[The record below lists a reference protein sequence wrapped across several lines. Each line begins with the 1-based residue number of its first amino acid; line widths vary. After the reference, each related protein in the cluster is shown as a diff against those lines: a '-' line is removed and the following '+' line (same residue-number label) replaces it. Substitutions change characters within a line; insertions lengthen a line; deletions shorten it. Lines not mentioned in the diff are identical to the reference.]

1 MCEALRSCA
10 PPPSLE
16 GIDDEH
22 GSSSDDVKDRI
33 SDEIAGATRRLLAN
47 QERIAAL
54 EDKVSQ
60 IQVLL
65 SNNLHHTMTGASFV
79 GADNIP
85 NDQHARH
92 SCQSQ
97 HHVSPQR
104 QATPVSPQ
112 LSDGHSHATPVG
124 ADCIG
129 GEKQMTMAEPNAVQR
144 HVIRDGPHA
153 NDVFA
158 MEDTVVKADPDAKQ
172 GQVICDIPH
181 ATEVVPTE
189 VTATRVEH
197 DAEQGQVIS
206 DMPRVTEVVP
216 FEVTSTRVEPD
227 AK

>member
-1 MCEALRSCA
+1 VCEALRSCA

-65 SNNLHHTMTGASFV
+65 SNNLHHTITGASFV

-97 HHVSPQR
+97 HHVSP
-104 QATPVSPQ
+104 P
-112 LSDGHSHATPVG
+112 
-124 ADCIG
+124 
-129 GEKQMTMAEPNAVQR
+129 
-144 HVIRDGPHA
+144 
-153 NDVFA
+153 
-158 MEDTVVKADPDAKQ
+158 KASYSCQSSAQ
-172 GQVICDIPH
+172 
-181 ATEVVPTE
+181 
-189 VTATRVEH
+189 
-197 DAEQGQVIS
+197 
-206 DMPRVTEVVP
+206 
-216 FEVTSTRVEPD
+216 
-227 AK
+227 